1 MASLQTHRDREDTD
15 GTKYIGAI
23 GGLDITVDGC
33 PPEFDIV
40 KLRWEIDQVRYSLAS
55 QTFVL
60 SLGNSR
66 QGINRLAR
74 EFGGGSTR
82 LVRTA
87 FAVTCI
93 DLQCHTVI

>member
-15 GTKYIGAI
+15 RTKYIGAI

-40 KLRWEIDQVRYSLAS
+40 KLRWEIDQVRYSMYSLAS
-55 QTFVL
+55 QTPAFAP

-66 QGINRLAR
+66 
-74 EFGGGSTR
+74 
-82 LVRTA
+82 
-87 FAVTCI
+87 
-93 DLQCHTVI
+93 